1 MRVHFEV
8 SFEPIFTSVSTSEV
22 AAVLARELASPTVYF
37 DNLTTIL
44 DTLHIEVCIKHKC
57 KLDALFIT
65 VSDSSLFLYSNSTLL
80 TYINKYLALL
90 YSFSRKIQ

>member
-22 AAVLARELASPTVYF
+22 TAVLARELGLPTVYF

-44 DTLHIEVCIKHKC
+44 DTLHIEVCIIHKC

-65 VSDSSLFLYSNSTLL
+65 VSDSSLFLYTNSTLL
-80 TYINKYLALL
+80 SYMNKSSALL
-90 YSFSRKIQ
+90 SSFFRKIQ